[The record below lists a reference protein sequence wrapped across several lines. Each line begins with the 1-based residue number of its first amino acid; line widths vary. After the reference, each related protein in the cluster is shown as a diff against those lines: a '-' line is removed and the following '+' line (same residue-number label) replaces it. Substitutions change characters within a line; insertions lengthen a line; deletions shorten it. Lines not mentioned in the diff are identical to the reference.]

1 MQIDRRTL
9 LAAGAAGVALAAARA
24 AWAAPDAAAARFVIN
39 VAGPPTG
46 LAALSWG
53 PLVTEFQKRGFP
65 TTIVQGIEPNSSFTD
80 NETRAA
86 GIVAALRDVT
96 EPVVIVGIS
105 NEGGYLPLVAAARP
119 VRRLV
124 YVNACI
130 PQPGKAFIE
139 VASTEPFAVPDSL
152 LDKLLKGAQPVTD
165 EFIKLRADPAATAP
179 QWQTFRD
186 HVQASRYASAMK
198 NFYEICTLTAMPEV
212 DNVDISGAADD
223 QIRPAWEQAA
233 ARRTLKVEPVVIPGA
248 AHTDIVITYAAQ
260 LADAAVRGL

>member
-1 MQIDRRTL
+1 MQIDRRTF
-9 LAAGAAGVALAAARA
+9 LAAGATGLAFAATRA
-24 AWAAPDAAAARFVIN
+24 AGAAPGGAAARFVIN

-53 PLVTEFQKRGFP
+53 PLVTELLKRGFP
-65 TTIVQGIEPNSSFTD
+65 TTIVQGIAPNSSFMD

-139 VASTEPFAVPDSL
+139 MASTEPFAVPDSL
-152 LDKLLKGAQPVTD
+152 LDKLIKGAQPVTD
-165 EFIKLRADPAATAP
+165 EFLKLRADPGATAA

-186 HVQASRYASAMK
+186 RVQASKYASSMK
-198 NFYEICTLTAMPEV
+198 NFYEVCTLTRMPEV

-223 QIRPAWEQAA
+223 QIRPAWEQAT
-233 ARRTLKVEPVVIPGA
+233 ARRVLKVEPVVIPGA
-248 AHTDIVITYAAQ
+248 AHADIVITHAVQ

>member
-1 MQIDRRTL
+1 MQLDRRTL
-9 LAAGAAGVALAAARA
+9 LAAGAMSIAYAATRTVRA
-24 AWAAPDAAAARFVIN
+24 APAPTARFVIN
-39 VAGPPTG
+39 VAGPATG

-53 PLVTEFQKRGFP
+53 PLVTELQQRGFP
-65 TTIVQGIEPNSSFTD
+65 TTIVEGIKPNSSFTD

-96 EPVVIVGIS
+96 DPVVIVGIS

-139 VASTEPFAVPDSL
+139 MASTEPFAVPDSL
-152 LDKLLKGAQPVTD
+152 LDKLIKAAQPVTD
-165 EFIKLRADPAATAP
+165 EFLKLRADPGATAA

-186 HVQASRYASAMK
+186 HVQASKSASAMK
-198 NFYEICTLTAMPEV
+198 NFYEVCTLKGMPDV

-223 QIRPAWEQAA
+223 QIRPAWEQAT
-233 ARRTLKVEPVVIPGA
+233 ARRVLKVEPVVIPGA
-248 AHTDIVITYAAQ
+248 THTDIVTTHAME

>member
-1 MQIDRRTL
+1 MQIDRRTF
-9 LAAGAAGVALAAARA
+9 LAASAAGLAVATARSG
-24 AWAAPDAAAARFVIN
+24 WAAPGPAAARFVIN
-39 VAGPPTG
+39 VAGSPTG

-53 PLVTEFQKRGFP
+53 PLVTELQKRGFP
-65 TTIVQGIEPNSSFTD
+65 TTIVPGIAPNSSFTD

-119 VRRLV
+119 VSRLV

-165 EFIKLRADPAATAP
+165 EFMKLRADAGATAA

-186 HVQASRYASAMK
+186 HVQASQYASSMK
-198 NFYEICTLTAMPEV
+198 NFYEVCTLKAMPEV
-212 DNVDISGAADD
+212 DNVDISGGADD
-223 QIRPAWEQAA
+223 QIRPAWEQAT
-233 ARRTLKVEPVVIPGA
+233 ARRALNVEPVVIPGA
-248 AHTDIVITYAAQ
+248 GHADIVITYAAQ
-260 LADAAVRGL
+260 VADAAIRGL

>member
-1 MQIDRRTL
+1 MPIDRRTF
-9 LAAGAAGVALAAARA
+9 LAAGAAGLALTASRA
-24 AWAAPDAAAARFVIN
+24 AWAAPGLAAARFVIN
-39 VAGPPTG
+39 VGGPPTG

-53 PLVTEFQKRGFP
+53 PLVTELQKRGFP
-65 TTIVQGIEPNSSFTD
+65 TTIVQGIAPNSSFTD

-119 VRRLV
+119 VKRLV

-130 PQPGKAFIE
+130 PQPGRAFIE

-152 LDKLLKGAQPVTD
+152 LDKLIKGAQPVTD
-165 EFIKLRADPAATAP
+165 EFLKLRADPDVTAA
-179 QWQTFRD
+179 QRQTFRD
-186 HVQASRYASAMK
+186 HVQASKYASSMK
-198 NFYEICTLTAMPEV
+198 NFYEVCTLTQMPEV
-212 DNVDISGAADD
+212 ENVDISGAADD

-233 ARRTLKVEPVVIPGA
+233 ARRMLKVEPVVIPGA
-248 AHTDIVITYAAQ
+248 AHADIVITYAAQ
-260 LADAAVRGL
+260 VADAAVRGL